1 MLGWHRSQHPQEV
14 RQGHVG
20 HTASAQT
27 ILIPRLAFARNPGHC
42 KSGTFAETLPSLTFQ
57 NNNNMKDNRLLAGH
71 VPVVLPWLSAASPHC
86 SHASP
91 WGQPETIP
99 ALAPN
104 LLSSPAPFHRHIMV
118 MVSLKDM
125 EMSWSAPWHLP
136 PSANLVRAAIPR
148 EL

>member
-1 MLGWHRSQHPQEV
+1 M
-14 RQGHVG
+14 
-20 HTASAQT
+20 
-27 ILIPRLAFARNPGHC
+27 
-42 KSGTFAETLPSLTFQ
+42 
-57 NNNNMKDNRLLAGH
+57 
-71 VPVVLPWLSAASPHC
+71 VLPWLSAASPHR